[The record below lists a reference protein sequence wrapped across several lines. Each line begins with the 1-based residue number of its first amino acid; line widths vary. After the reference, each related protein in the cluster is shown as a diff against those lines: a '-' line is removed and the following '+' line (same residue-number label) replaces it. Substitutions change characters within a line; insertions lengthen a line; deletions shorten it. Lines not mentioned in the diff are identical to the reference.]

1 MNKRPHKNSVNKSSQ
16 TKKKTQRR
24 LSLLTRSEA
33 GTVMIPPY
41 TSEHDVTFFSIL
53 PMYKFAYFVQE
64 NPASVKDASR
74 YVCNHESRQ
83 IFTEHPVHPLG
94 NADKGI

>member
-1 MNKRPHKNSVNKSSQ
+1 MVWLTFDLLVGGHLVNKRPHKNSVNKSSQ
-16 TKKKTQRR
+16 TKKKHRGGWACWQ
-24 LSLLTRSEA
+24 
-33 GTVMIPPY
+33 GVK
-41 TSEHDVTFFSIL
+41 

-64 NPASVKDASR
+64 NPTSVKDASR
-74 YVCNHESRQ
+74 YVCNHESWQ